1 MGAVNNGTV
10 VEGESGTPI
19 FRTLLRVPV
28 QEAYRSVSHVNKA
41 ECDFGIGPMIPIS
54 NKGVFEVLDNPIDEM
69 RQAVFR
75 DENSFVHFRAD
86 LPRPSDI
93 PYTPY
98 TKIRG
103 NAGNQ
108 ECFYIDAV
116 NRELLLH
123 RRFYFLFNDREA
135 LMNALSHILY
145 DDTELIDEFFVNDET
160 KNRFLVTK
168 SNVPDHKRVLSDY
181 DMDVDVDV
189 YDADDIDECYKV
201 ESQVC

>member
-1 MGAVNNGTV
+1 MAVNNGTV

-19 FRTLLRVPV
+19 FRTLLKVPV
-28 QEAYRSVSHVNKA
+28 QKAYRSVSHMNKA
-41 ECDFGIGPMIPIS
+41 EYDFGLGPMILICDE
-54 NKGVFEVLDNPIDEM
+54 GEFEVLENTIDDM
-69 RQAVFR
+69 RQALVR
-75 DENSFVHFRAD
+75 DENSFIHFRAD
-86 LPRPSDI
+86 LPRRSDI

-103 NAGNQ
+103 NAGIQ

-116 NRELLLH
+116 NHELLLH
-123 RRFYFLFNDREA
+123 RRFLFLFNNREA

-145 DDTELIDEFFVNDET
+145 DDTELIEEFFVNDAT

-168 SNVPDHKRVLSDY
+168 SNVPDHNLVLSEY

-189 YDADDIDECYKV
+189 YDADDIDDCYKV